1 MTVTTALSRRNLPSR
16 TAYAKLVKLAE
27 KRYAP
32 DIPWEDLPLHRA
44 GQRGRPKNGS
54 PHLALTPRT
63 VKMPEPIWKA
73 FADAADHEGVSVNA
87 FLSAMGSDLLRRHV
101 LEKEIRRLVRA
112 GLLHSSRMQQPSR

>member
-1 MTVTTALSRRNLPSR
+1 MTITSAPARKNLPSR
-16 TAYAKLVKLAE
+16 AAYAKLAKLAE

-32 DIPWEDLPLHRA
+32 DIPWEELPLQRA
-44 GQRGRPKNGS
+44 GQRGRPKNGAA
-54 PHLALTPRT
+54 HLALTPRT

-112 GLLHSSRMQQPSR
+112 GLLHSSRARPLSR

>member
-1 MTVTTALSRRNLPSR
+1 MTITSAPARKNLPSR
-16 TAYAKLVKLAE
+16 AAYAKLVKLAE

-32 DIPWEDLPLHRA
+32 DIPWEELPLQRA
-44 GQRGRPKNGS
+44 GQRGRPKNGAA
-54 PHLALTPRT
+54 HLALTPRT

-101 LEKEIRRLVRA
+101 LEKEMRRLVRA
-112 GLLHSSRMQQPSR
+112 GLLHSSRTRPLSG